1 MRRYVQ
7 VLNNKAHWIFETD
20 ETMEQLRQRFAPDI
34 LFVDITDQPDVEE
47 GWDYHSDTQ
56 TFAQPII
63 PQPSIDERLSALD
76 KTYQPQFDTLKLAW
90 AAAQLDGNIA
100 LVNELQTEYQ
110 VLKQEYQTKREAII
124 NG

>member
-1 MRRYVQ
+1 MYRYAQ
-7 VLNNKAHWIFETD
+7 ILHGKAHWIFETD

-34 LFVDITDQPDVEE
+34 LFVDITNKPDVEE

-56 TFAQPII
+56 TFAPPII

-90 AAAQLDGNIA
+90 AAAQLDGNTSLA
-100 LVNELQTEYQ
+100 AELQAEYQ
-110 VLKQEYQTKREAII
+110 ALKVEYQTKREAII